1 MYQSVRSLMADRRFS
16 SILISQWMRM
26 LIAAWRK
33 MIAPSTK
40 FAPLAHDHRAQHLA
54 AELEAQR
61 ERNALRHGEPCMR
74 LIFTK
79 SDNALRAGKQENDR
93 SRSSRRMIPNCTR
106 YFNTLSA
113 Q

>member
-1 MYQSVRSLMADRRFS
+1 MYQSARSLMADRRFS

-26 LIAAWRK
+26 LIRRVEENDR
-33 MIAPSTK
+33 TEHEK

-93 SRSSRRMIPNCTR
+93 SRSLQKNDPE
-106 YFNTLSA
+106 LHKVL
-113 Q
+113 

>member
-33 MIAPSTK
+33 MIAPSTRSSLHSRTITVRSTS
-40 FAPLAHDHRAQHLA
+40 P
-54 AELEAQR
+54 LEAQR

-93 SRSSRRMIPNCTR
+93 SRSLQKNDPE
-106 YFNTLSA
+106 LHKVL
-113 Q
+113 

>member
-1 MYQSVRSLMADRRFS
+1 MAD
-16 SILISQWMRM
+16 ILHLDLPMDEDAHSRVEEND
-26 LIAAWRK
+26 R
-33 MIAPSTK
+33 TEHEN
-40 FAPLAHDHRAQHLA
+40 FAPLTYDHRAQHLA

-93 SRSSRRMIPNCTR
+93 SRSLQKNDPE
-106 YFNTLSA
+106 LHKVL
-113 Q
+113 